1 MLFTLGSDDETMFC
15 DTGMFRFVKFTENIE
30 LPAI

>member
-1 MLFTLGSDDETMFC
+1 MRAFELETIDGLIYMEFF
-15 DTGMFRFVKFTENIE
+15 DFVKFTENIE